1 MRMPVT
7 DHFSSVNK
15 QPSPL
20 PLVDNSKGEV
30 IKIPAA
36 IEPELFMS
44 SPG

>member
-7 DHFSSVNK
+7 DRFSPVNK
-15 QPSPL
+15 RPSPL
-20 PLVDNSKGEV
+20 PPVDNSKGEV
-30 IKIPAA
+30 IKNPAA